1 MNTTNTTNQTNS
13 PNQTN
18 QNMSQIPLAC
28 LNRVKRTKV
37 NGAWSARARPL
48 THQIVEAIVD
58 RSGSMGVLWTSTSQ
72 GMDNFLHSQR
82 RIARKKKI
90 KTLFSLTTFD
100 DVAETYYDKVDL
112 ASFDLPLL
120 DADKHAMFYPRGFT
134 LLRDTLMHRL
144 CAASRARKELLA
156 SMTPAERDDAN
167 VGGLIL
173 INTDGED
180 NQSRLFTADNID
192 EKVTQMKADGFT
204 FTFMAANQDALRTAA
219 AFGIGAGAAITFA
232 PTPQANEACW
242 RSAVANAAAA
252 TTTGAHV
259 PYTKL
264 QRDSSC
270 PASAHAVSA
279 PAPPPAHAFPAPP
292 PRPGLNRAQTGL
304 MGHARRCAA
313 GNRLHRP
320 PRFPMHAPGNIVL
333 PLPVIMANNALA
345 AAMPRGPPRFPP
357 ARLQRAYGGGGA
369 GGRGVSHGNC

>member
-1 MNTTNTTNQTNS
+1 MNSQNTTKQKTQT
-13 PNQTN
+13 NQTN

-37 NGAWSARARPL
+37 NGAWSARAHPL

-120 DADKHAMFYPRGFT
+120 DADKQKMFYPRGMT
-134 LLRDTLMHRL
+134 LLRDTLMRRL

-156 SMTPAERDDAN
+156 SMTPAERADAN

-173 INTDGED
+173 INTDGAD

-204 FTFMAANQDALRTAA
+204 FTFMAANQDAIHTAA
-219 AFGIGAGAAITFA
+219 SFGIGAGAAITYA

-252 TTTGAHV
+252 TATGANV
-259 PYTKL
+259 PYTQL
-264 QRDSSC
+264 QRDSS
-270 PASAHAVSA
+270 A
-279 PAPPPAHAFPAPP
+279 PAAATPPRTAPA
-292 PRPGLNRAQTGL
+292 RPGLLRAQTGI
-304 MGHARRCAA
+304 GCTTRRCLN

-320 PRFPMHAPGNIVL
+320 APFPMLAPGNLVL
-333 PLPVIMANNALA
+333 PMPAIPAYA
-345 AAMPRGPPRFPP
+345 AAGPPPFPP
-357 ARLQRAYGGGGA
+357 PRLQRAYGGGGGGG

>member
-1 MNTTNTTNQTNS
+1 MNAYYMSLPNTTNQTNK
-13 PNQTN
+13 TN
-18 QNMSQIPLAC
+18 QIMSQIPLSC

-37 NGAWSARARPL
+37 NGAWSARSSPL

-72 GMDNFLHSQR
+72 GMDFFLHSQR
-82 RIARKKKI
+82 RIAREKKI

-100 DVAETYYDKVDL
+100 DVADTYYEKVDL
-112 ASFDLPLL
+112 ASFNLPLL

-134 LLRDTLMHRL
+134 LLRDTLMRRL

-156 SMTPAERDDAN
+156 SMTPAERAGAN

-219 AFGIGAGAAITFA
+219 SFGIGAGAAITFA

-264 QRDSSC
+264 QRDSS
-270 PASAHAVSA
+270 A
-279 PAPPPAHAFPAPP
+279 PAAATPPRTAPA
-292 PRPGLNRAQTGL
+292 RPGLHRAQTGI
-304 MGHARRCAA
+304 MGQPRRCHN

-320 PRFPMHAPGNIVL
+320 ARFPMHATGNLVL
-333 PLPVIMANNALA
+333 PMPAIPALA
-345 AAMPRGPPRFPP
+345 AMAPPRFPP
-357 ARLQRAYGGGGA
+357 ARIQRAYGGGGG

>member
-1 MNTTNTTNQTNS
+1 
-13 PNQTN
+13 
-18 QNMSQIPLAC
+18 
-28 LNRVKRTKV
+28 
-37 NGAWSARARPL
+37 
-48 THQIVEAIVD
+48 
-58 RSGSMGVLWTSTSQ
+58 MGVLWTSTSQ

-100 DVAETYYDKVDL
+100 DVAETYYEKVDL
-112 ASFDLPLL
+112 ATFNLPLL
-120 DADKHAMFYPRGFT
+120 DADKQRMFYPRGLT
-134 LLRDTLMHRL
+134 LLRDTLMRRL

-156 SMTPAERDDAN
+156 SMTPAERADAN

-173 INTDGED
+173 INTDGQD

-204 FTFMAANQDALRTAA
+204 FTFMAANQDAIRTAA
-219 AFGIGAGAAITFA
+219 SFGIGAGAAITFA

-242 RSAVANAAAA
+242 RSAVANAAVA

-270 PASAHAVSA
+270 PAPASAHAVSA
-279 PAPPPAHAFPAPP
+279 PAPPPRTAPP
-292 PRPGLNRAQTGL
+292 RMPPPPAGLLRAQPGL
-304 MGHARRCAA
+304 GHPRRCLN

-320 PRFPMHAPGNIVL
+320 ARFPMHATGNLVL
-333 PLPVIMANNALA
+333 PMPVIMANNALA

-357 ARLQRAYGGGGA
+357 ARIQRAAGG

>member
-1 MNTTNTTNQTNS
+1 MSNTNTTNQTNS

-18 QNMSQIPLAC
+18 QKMSQIPLAC

-37 NGAWSARARPL
+37 NGAWSARAHPL

-120 DADKHAMFYPRGFT
+120 DADKQKMFYPRGLT
-134 LLRDTLMHRL
+134 LLRDTLMRRL

-156 SMTPAERDDAN
+156 SMTPAERADAN

-204 FTFMAANQDALRTAA
+204 FTFMAANQDALHTAA
-219 AFGIGAGAAITFA
+219 SFGIGAGAAITFA

-242 RSAVANAAAA
+242 RSAVANAAVA
-252 TTTGAHV
+252 TATGAPM

-270 PASAHAVSA
+270 PAPASAHAVSA
-279 PAPPPAHAFPAPP
+279 PAPPPA
-292 PRPGLNRAQTGL
+292 GLNRAQTGI
-304 MGHARRCAA
+304 MGQPRRCHN

-320 PRFPMHAPGNIVL
+320 PRFPMRATGNLVL
-333 PLPVIMANNALA
+333 PMPAIPAYA
-345 AAMPRGPPRFPP
+345 AAGPPTFPP
-357 ARLQRAYGGGGA
+357 ARIQRAYGGGGGG